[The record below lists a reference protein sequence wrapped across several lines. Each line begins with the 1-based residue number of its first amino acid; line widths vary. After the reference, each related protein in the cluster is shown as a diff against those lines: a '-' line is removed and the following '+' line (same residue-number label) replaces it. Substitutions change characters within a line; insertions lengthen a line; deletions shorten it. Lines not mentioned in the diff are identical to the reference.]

1 MKRQLFFGH
10 LLTLFIGGLIYV
22 AFRTDSLLM
31 FKWFSAASIDTPIEL
46 IRGMTLTAK
55 NSLPDWFLFSLP
67 DGLWIFSYTS
77 LVLLIWRNKINRE
90 NFFWIAI
97 IPILIILSELGQ
109 LFNIVPGTFDLIDV
123 LLYSLGAIL
132 PILIF
137 TEYLNFKTETI

>member
-10 LLTLFIGGLIYV
+10 LLTLLIGGLIYL

>member
-1 MKRQLFFGH
+1 
-10 LLTLFIGGLIYV
+10 
-22 AFRTDSLLM
+22 
-31 FKWFSAASIDTPIEL
+31 
-46 IRGMTLTAK
+46 MTLTAK

>member
-10 LLTLFIGGLIYV
+10 LLTLLIGGVIYL